1 MVEFAEALD
10 GFDEILLLD
19 IYPARVLPIP
29 GITSQALA
37 EMMHKPVA
45 VISKNELIDSLRHK
59 KYDVVLTI
67 GAGDIDTQVT
77 LIKKAL
83 ESK

>member
-1 MVEFAEALD
+1 E
-10 GFDEILLLD
+10 
-19 IYPARVLPIP
+19 LPIP
-29 GITSQALA
+29 GITSLALA
-37 EMMHKPVA
+37 EKMLKPVT
-45 VISKNELIDSLRHK
+45 VVSKNELIGSLRQK
-59 KYDVVLTI
+59 TYDVVLTI